1 MGYNIPTK
9 FCRNPTAF
17 KPLSSMIGQM
27 SCADDID
34 KIRNLLFKFI
44 NYSKF
49 QQEFDKKNLEQKL
62 NYKTYKEFIR
72 EADER

>member
-1 MGYNIPTK
+1 
-9 FCRNPTAF
+9 
-17 KPLSSMIGQM
+17 M